1 MSQKVFTIMP
11 RDSKKNLTE
20 LRSKGMIPGI
30 MYGQSLTHSVPIQIA
45 LPMLQNIISDTT
57 TMIFKLD
64 LGGQIYDCVLRD
76 FQTDRL
82 HTEILHVD
90 FQFVKAGEVI
100 KMQIPMSFEGT
111 EILRSKKY
119 ILEKAVT
126 KIPVKGPVDV
136 LPETFVV
143 DTSNLEQ
150 GAKIFVSDLELP
162 DKIEMLLHPDTIV
175 ATIH

>member
-1 MSQKVFTIMP
+1 MSSKVFTIMP
-11 RDSKKNLTE
+11 RDSKKSLAE
-20 LRSKGMIPGI
+20 LRHKGMIPGI
-30 MYGQSLTHSVPIQIA
+30 MYGQSLTHSIPIQIA
-45 LPMLQNIISDTT
+45 LPMLQNIINDTT
-57 TMIFKLD
+57 TMIFKLELD
-64 LGGQIYDCVLRD
+64 GQIYDCVLRD

-100 KMQIPMSFEGT
+100 KMQIPMNFEGI

-136 LPETFVV
+136 LPEAFVV

-150 GAKIFVSDLELP
+150 GSKIFASDLELP
-162 DKIEMLLHPDTIV
+162 HKTEMLLHPNTIV
-175 ATIH
+175 ATIQ